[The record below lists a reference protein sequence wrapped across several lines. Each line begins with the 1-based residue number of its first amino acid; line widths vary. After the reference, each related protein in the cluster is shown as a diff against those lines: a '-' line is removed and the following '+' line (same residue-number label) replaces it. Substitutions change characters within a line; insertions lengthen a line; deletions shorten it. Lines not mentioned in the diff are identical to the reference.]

1 MRRIKRGSGLTE
13 QTADRIRMAILRG
26 DLAPGTRVRQ
36 EELAARLAVSRAPVR
51 QALVLLQREGVIE
64 IDPSR
69 GAAVARLD
77 ADLIRDL
84 YDFREGVERHVA
96 ETLARRD
103 DVAWAT
109 IRDIVAAG
117 RSAISSDDVSI
128 STAID
133 LDLRFHTALYEAVGN
148 RILCDVMRGQWINMR
163 RVIAATLT
171 LEGYARQIWDEHA
184 AILDAIMSH
193 DAARAGALSA
203 AHTRTASAR
212 LIANHTRVN
221 NSGAEAI
228 AYSASAR

>member
-13 QTADRIRMAILRG
+13 QTAERIRMAILRG

-51 QALVLLQREGVIE
+51 QALVLLQREGLIE
-64 IDPSR
+64 IDLSR
-69 GAAVARLD
+69 GATVAGLD
-77 ADLIRDL
+77 AGLIRDL
-84 YDFREGVERHVA
+84 YEFREGVERHVA

-103 DVAWAT
+103 DVDGEP
-109 IRDIVAAG
+109 IREIVAAG

-133 LDLRFHTALYEAVGN
+133 QDLRFHTALYEAVGN

-163 RVIAATLT
+163 RVMAATLT

-184 AILDAIMSH
+184 AIL
-193 DAARAGALSA
+193 
-203 AHTRTASAR
+203 
-212 LIANHTRVN
+212 
-221 NSGAEAI
+221 
-228 AYSASAR
+228 